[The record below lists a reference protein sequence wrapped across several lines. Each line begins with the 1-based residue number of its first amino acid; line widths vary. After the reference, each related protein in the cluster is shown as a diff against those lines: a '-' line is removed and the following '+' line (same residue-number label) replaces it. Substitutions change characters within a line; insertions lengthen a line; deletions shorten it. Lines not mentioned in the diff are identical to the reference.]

1 MRFFFSGVPLDHEV
15 HGPAQAEVIEIAF
28 QEVVLRTAIYRL
40 FSDIFVL
47 RAAEYQDR
55 NVWGGGQQLFKG
67 DDTPAVWHF
76 DVYNDAPHAS
86 FVEAVYP
93 IRYFL
98 NRLDVKALLHI
109 SLQRVGYQARIG
121 RVAFDQQHALVFRLV
136 HTAPRAD
143 ALVLSL
149 AGRGGKKGLRK
160 TRARRDFSGL

>member
-28 QEVVLRTAIYRL
+28 QEGVLRTAIYRL
-40 FSDIFVL
+40 FSDLFVL
-47 RAAEYQDR
+47 RAAEYQDTH
-55 NVWGGGQQLFKG
+55 VWGGGQQLFKG
-67 DDTPAVWHF
+67 DDTHAVWHF

-93 IRYFL
+93 ILYFL

-136 HTAPRAD
+136 HTAPPRRRAG
-143 ALVLSL
+143 AFTCR
-149 AGRGGKKGLRK
+149 RGVKRG
-160 TRARRDFSGL
+160 